1 MAAARRAKVV
11 AMSSFGDPS
20 TCMSVVEAEIPAPK
34 PGWLRVR
41 VEAVSVNPKDCSVV
55 HGEDGLG
62 SLLWMLQ
69 GHPVYPGSDLAG
81 TVDAVGDGVT
91 DIKLG
96 QRVATYRFWL
106 CGAAPGEGAFGEYAL
121 VPADTAARIPEG
133 LPVQVAAA
141 LPCAF
146 LTALQ
151 VLRDRI
157 RIHRHPAK
165 RPVVVV
171 YGASGGV
178 GSPCVQIAGLLR
190 GRAEERADGAFVI
203 AVASERN
210 RRRCLVHLGASAF
223 VAYDKEDPWAAVS
236 RIVEAESLDGVH
248 AWIECHIPKSG
259 PRFAQARPL
268 LVSATLDAGES
279 ERGREPWMPGK
290 FVSLR
295 PSIPV
300 ALLTEGQRWLGQAMS
315 SACSCLAARG
325 AAAAS
330 GPTPPVTWLEP
341 ANDYLAVQPERE
353 GLEKLMHWAAKKQIR
368 VDIASEHKGLE
379 PGLAEAVGAVS
390 SKHTAGKAVVVL

>member
-1 MAAARRAKVV
+1 MAEVKRAKVV

-20 TCMSVVEAEIPAPK
+20 GCISVVETEVPAPK

-55 HGEDGLG
+55 QGEDGLG
-62 SLLWMLQ
+62 NLLWMLQ
-69 GHPVYPGSDLAG
+69 GLPVYPGSDLAG
-81 TVDAVGDGVT
+81 TVEAVGDGVT
-91 DIKLG
+91 DIKVG

-121 VPADTAARIPEG
+121 VPADTTARIPTG

-157 RIHRHPAK
+157 RIDRHPAK

-171 YGASGGV
+171 FGASGGV

-190 GRAEERADGAFVI
+190 GRAEERPDGAFVI
-203 AVASERN
+203 AIASERN
-210 RRRCLVHLGASAF
+210 RRRCMVHLGASAF

-259 PRFAQARPL
+259 PRFDQARPL
-268 LVSATLDAGES
+268 LVSASLDAGEPKH
-279 ERGREPWMPGK
+279 GRESWMPGK

-300 ALLTEGQRWLGQAMS
+300 ALLTEGQRWVGQATA
-315 SACSCLAARG
+315 SACSCLFARG
-325 AAAAS
+325 AAPAS
-330 GPTPPVTWLEP
+330 GRTPPVTWLEP
-341 ANDYLAVQPERE
+341 TNDYLAVQPERE
-353 GLEKLMHWAAKKQIR
+353 GLERLMRWAAEKRLR
-368 VDIASEHKGLE
+368 VDIASEHEGLT
-379 PGLAEAVGAVS
+379 PGLAEAVSAVG